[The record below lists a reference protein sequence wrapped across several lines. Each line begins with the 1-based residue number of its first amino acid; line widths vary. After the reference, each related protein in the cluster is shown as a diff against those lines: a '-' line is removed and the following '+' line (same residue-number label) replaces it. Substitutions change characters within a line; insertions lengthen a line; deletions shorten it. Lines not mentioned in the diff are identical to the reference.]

1 MDASMAVHLVGS
13 SVVYLAGKMVV
24 MLVDELGACS
34 VEHSVVTLAW
44 CWVDGMVVM
53 WVVQTD

>member
-1 MDASMAVHLVGS
+1 MDASKAAHSAGS
-13 SVVYLAGKMVV
+13 SVVYLADEMVV
-24 MLVDELGACS
+24 MLVDELGAWS
-34 VEHSVVTLAW
+34 VAHSVARLAW